1 MDWLRFRAALIRGGW
16 TAVLMLAGAAI
27 TYLLGDG
34 ALESI
39 GITNEQLIV
48 IITALLYAAK
58 KYAFPDSVL

>member
-1 MDWLRFRAALIRGGW
+1 MDWIRFRAALIRGGW
-16 TAVLMLAGAAI
+16 TALVMVAGAAI

-48 IITALLYAAK
+48 IIGALIYAVK
-58 KYAFPDSVL
+58 KYLFPDTVL